1 MVILHHAL
9 PKSFLHESLFWLHI
23 GQAVPIFIF
32 LTAYLQ
38 SLYYK
43 NALHYYSFARIKSVL
58 CRVVLPFFI
67 VLVLQVLTLYIRNG
81 YWMSPKNI
89 LLYGGIGPGSYYLS
103 VFVLAWLLVPLFI
116 ELIRKLSLKYSFL
129 VTLFIAV
136 LLELVFLELEG
147 VKYMEQLYRLLPVRH
162 LMIIYLGCVFD
173 KLKNYHVAMA
183 FAAFVGG
190 ICLTLSVY
198 NVDDIRYVTSHYWEG
213 REHWYSA
220 SYVFLFIILFQN
232 IHFSNTIKLL
242 GKCSWEIFL
251 IQMFIFSLM

>member
-9 PKSFLHESLFWLHI
+9 PKSFLHESMFWLHI

-32 LTAYLQ
+32 ITAYLQ
-38 SLYYK
+38 SLHYR
-43 NALHYYSFARIKSVL
+43 NARHYYSYARIKGILS
-58 CRVVLPFFI
+58 RVVLPFFI
-67 VLVLQVLTLYIRNG
+67 VLALQVMTLYIRNG
-81 YWMSPKNI
+81 YWMLPRNI

-103 VFVLAWLLVPLFI
+103 VFMQTWLLIPLFV
-116 ELIRKLSLKYSFL
+116 ELIKKVPLKYSL
-129 VTLFIAV
+129 LITLSIAV
-136 LLELVFLELEG
+136 LLEFVFLKLEG
-147 VKYMEQLYRLLPVRH
+147 GRYVEQLYRLLPVRH
-162 LMIIYLGCVFD
+162 LLIIYLGCVFD
-173 KLKNYHVAMA
+173 KLKDYRIGLIS
-183 FAAFVGG
+183 AALVGG
-190 ICLTLSVY
+190 FCLTLSVY
-198 NVDDIRYVTSHYWEG
+198 NVDTIRYVTSHYWGG